1 MAVNRV
7 DYDGS
12 TLIDLTSDTISA
24 DKLYKGYTAHAA
36 DGSVITGT
44 LATAPLE
51 PYIAELNQGYV
62 DQDTWKY
69 ENPTGTY
76 VDMYEVK
83 ADHRYFISLGATVGT
98 RFRVMFTTTDISTVT
113 GNVVG
118 TRVIT
123 TNNPAVY
130 ANTKYTPSEDG
141 YLVIAKDNVGK
152 QGVKTY
158 VFDTSDWL

>member
-1 MAVNRV
+1 MSVNRV
-7 DYDGS
+7 DYGGS
-12 TLIDLTSDTISA
+12 TLIDLTSDTITA

-36 DGSVITGT
+36 DGSAITGS

-51 PYIAELNQGYV
+51 PAG
-62 DQDTWKY
+62 TWKY

-76 VDMYEVK
+76 ADMYEVK
-83 ADHRYFISLGATVGT
+83 ADHRYFISLGANVGS

-113 GNVVG
+113 ENVVG
-118 TRVIT
+118 SSVIS

-130 ANTKYTPSEDG
+130 ANTKYTPTADG

-158 VFDTSDWL
+158 VFDTSNWL

>member
-24 DKLYKGYTAHAA
+24 DKLYKGYTANAA

-83 ADHRYFISLGATVGT
+83 ADHRYFISLGANVGT

-113 GNVVG
+113 ENVVG

-123 TNNPAVY
+123 ANNPAAY
-130 ANTKYTPSEDG
+130 ANTKFTPSEDG
-141 YLVIAKDNVGK
+141 YLVIGKDNVGK
-152 QGVKTY
+152 LGVKTY